1 MVRAWFSNKSKVSAL
16 FQRRAHGLLALLLV
30 GKLGCVHPHP
40 LLDDQEVVK
49 TVHTTDHHR
58 PTPIQPVG
66 PLAAALGP
74 NPVPPSLGGELPLD
88 AYIYHAL
95 AENRGV
101 QAARF
106 NLLAMKAR
114 IPQERALE
122 DPMVQNTIWPFP
134 SNAPQ
139 YSLMGYMPYELMITQ
154 QFPWFGT
161 LKLRGQAAE
170 QEAKTAF
177 YELLAAQLEVV
188 ARVKRAYYNIYFN
201 QKADAILAE
210 NQKLAEDFV
219 VLARERL
226 KSGTTTL
233 QDVLRAENVVTD
245 VESERVNVR
254 QELAGA
260 QAALARQLH
269 VSPESDLR
277 TLSELPVGHVPAQV
291 EMLYHLAATARPEL
305 QRKLAAVARDE
316 RQVEL
321 AKKRYYPNITAGIA
335 YGTMTPINSMSSMAD
350 GRDNVG
356 FVLGFNLPIYREKL
370 AAGVNEATNRALADS
385 QGYEDLKDETFE
397 EVKEFYV
404 EAKARREVLELF
416 RSKYLPRAENV
427 LELATNDYRVG
438 NQDFLTLITGLRELL
453 TVRMQI
459 ARLESELGKALASLE
474 RVVGV
479 QLNDHPPVTIP
490 APSAPLVATPPQ
502 PPPPPT
508 EAGPFVPG
516 TSTAAPITSEVP
528 KP

>member
-1 MVRAWFSNKSKVSAL
+1 MIR
-16 FQRRAHGLLALLLV
+16 QPTHGLIALSVLAAM
-30 GKLGCVHPHP
+30 GGCVHPLP
-40 LLDDQEVVK
+40 LLEYEEVANE
-49 TVHTTDHHR
+49 VHARAHR
-58 PTPIQPVG
+58 PPESIRPDEPMATALDPAPVPAGLSGEQPVD
-66 PLAAALGP
+66 
-74 NPVPPSLGGELPLD
+74 V
-88 AYIYHAL
+88 YICHAL

-106 NLLAMKAR
+106 NLLAMKQR
-114 IPQERALE
+114 IPQETALE

-170 QEAKTAF
+170 QEAKAAF

-188 ARVKRAYYNIYFN
+188 SRVKRAYYNIYFN
-201 QKADAILAE
+201 QKAETILAD
-210 NQKLAEDFV
+210 NKKLAEDFV

-233 QDVLRAENVVTD
+233 QDVLRAQNIVTD
-245 VESERVNVR
+245 VESELVTVR

-260 QAALARQLH
+260 KAALARQLH
-269 VSPESDLR
+269 VSPEADLR
-277 TLSELPVGHVPAQV
+277 ALSAMQVAQVPAQV
-291 EMLYHLAATARPEL
+291 EMLYRLAAAARPEL
-305 QRKLAAVARDE
+305 QGRLAEVARDE

-335 YGTMTPINSMSSMAD
+335 YGMMTRVNSMSAIAD

-356 FVLGFNLPIYREKL
+356 FIVGFNLPIYQQKL
-370 AAGVNEATNRALADS
+370 AAGVSEAQSRAIADS
-385 QGYEDLKDETFE
+385 RRYDDLRDETYE
-397 EVKEFYV
+397 EVKELFL
-404 EAKARREVLELF
+404 EAKARREVLDLF
-416 RSKYLPRAENV
+416 QTNYLPRAENV

-438 NQDFLTLITGLRELL
+438 NQDFITLITGLRELL
-453 TVRMQI
+453 TVRLQI

-479 QLNDHPPVTIP
+479 QLNDHPPKAIA
-490 APSAPLVATPPQ
+490 APTAPTQQ
-502 PPPPPT
+502 PPPPANG
-508 EAGPFVPG
+508 AGPFAPG
-516 TSTAAPITSEVP
+516 ADTPEP
-528 KP
+528 E